1 MKVQIIEKD
10 GREMFAVVPIEA
22 WRELLEKAEMLEDV
36 AAYDRAETALAGGEE
51 ELVPQELVDRLVAG
65 EHPVKVWREYRG
77 LTQRDLAERSGLRQ
91 SYVAQIER
99 GHRRGTVDAY
109 RRLAETLGVE
119 IDDLVH

>member
-36 AAYDRAETALAGGEE
+36 AAYDRAAAALASGEE
-51 ELVPQELVDRLVAG
+51 ELVPGELVDRLAAG

-77 LTQRDLAERSGLRQ
+77 LSQHQLAERSGLRQ
-91 SYVAQIER
+91 SYVAQIEL

-109 RRLAETLGVE
+109 RRLADALGVG
-119 IDDLVH
+119 IDDLVP